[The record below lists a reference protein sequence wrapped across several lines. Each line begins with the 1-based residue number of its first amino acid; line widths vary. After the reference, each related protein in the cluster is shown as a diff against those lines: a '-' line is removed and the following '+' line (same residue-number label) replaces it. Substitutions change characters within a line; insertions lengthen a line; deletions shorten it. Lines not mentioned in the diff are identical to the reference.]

1 MTVCQDVTYH
11 LIQPLT
17 KKTGTDELELNRL
30 EPLVPDPHQEDDK
43 SYRAHA
49 QADVKDIRSS
59 RSFQRL
65 ELE

>member
-1 MTVCQDVTYH
+1 MTVCQDVTNH
-11 LIQPLT
+11 LVKPLT
-17 KKTGTDELELNRL
+17 NKTGTNELELNRL
-30 EPLVPDPHQEDDK
+30 EPLVSHPHQEDDK
-43 SYRAHA
+43 SYRAHS